1 MLRTKN
7 FPLDLVTGFLLE
19 EAVSMNH
26 GRKKSNFER
35 LRKRKEVMRIN
46 SCRNLV
52 LKEKKEENSWKK
64 ISAQEILFY
73 FTDNYKETIERER

>member
-26 GRKKSNFER
+26 GRKKSSFER
-35 LRKRKEVMRIN
+35 LSKRKEVMRIN

-64 ISAQEILFY
+64 ISAQENFILFY
-73 FTDNYKETIERER
+73 